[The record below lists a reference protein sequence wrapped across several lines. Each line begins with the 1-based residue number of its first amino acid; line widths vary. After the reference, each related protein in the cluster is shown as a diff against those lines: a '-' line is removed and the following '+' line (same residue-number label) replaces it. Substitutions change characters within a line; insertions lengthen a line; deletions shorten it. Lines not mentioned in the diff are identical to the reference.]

1 VEQTN
6 VLFVCTGNSCRSQ
19 IAEGWLR
26 KLGGDRFA
34 AQSAGIEAHGKNPRA
49 IAVMDAAGIDI
60 SSQESTQLTDAML
73 AWADTVVT
81 VCGHADEHCPMLPA
95 GTIKLHWPLA
105 DPAKATGTDDEV
117 SAIFCATRDDIRSRV
132 LALVS

>member
-1 VEQTN
+1 
-6 VLFVCTGNSCRSQ
+6 
-19 IAEGWLR
+19 
-26 KLGGDRFA
+26 
-34 AQSAGIEAHGKNPRA
+34 
-49 IAVMDAAGIDI
+49 MDAAGIDI
-60 SSQESTQLTDAML
+60 SSQESTQLTDELL
-73 AWADTVVT
+73 AWVDTVVT

-105 DPAKATGTDDEV
+105 DPAKATGIDDEV